1 MNATPFAGPMFQIT
15 MVTKSFAIKAA
26 PTPFDGSSF
35 TVFRLH
41 K

>member
-1 MNATPFAGPMFQIT
+1 MNATPFDGPMFMIT
-15 MVTKSFAIKAA
+15 MVTQSYAIKAV